1 LDTIA
6 IQRCII
12 LAAPLKT
19 LCRIVD
25 AFGRRLEIVFHE
37 HADGTRHS
45 RPMAI
50 TIPTIRTI
58 TEMKNEFRS

>member
-19 LCRIVD
+19 LCRIAD

-37 HADGTRHS
+37 LEHEHADGTGHS
-45 RPMAI
+45 HAHGHHDPDHQHDHGD
-50 TIPTIRTI
+50 
-58 TEMKNEFRS
+58 EE